1 MRTALYRH
9 FDADG
14 RLLYVGI
21 SMRPFQRLYN
31 HDRSHWSQDIA
42 TVRIEWFY
50 SRKEAL
56 QAELRAITTENPAH
70 NLAGLK
76 PPKKTPPQRRERASL
91 PLSAEDSRRELMRV
105 FAAAGVTPKLCSR
118 SH

>member
-21 SMRPFQRLYN
+21 SM
-31 HDRSHWSQDIA
+31 QDIA

-76 PPKKTPPQRRERASL
+76 PPKKTPPQRRERSSL

>member
-42 TVRIEWFY
+42 TVRIEWFDA
-50 SRKEAL
+50 RKDAL
-56 QAELRAITTENPAH
+56 QAELRAITTESPAH

-76 PPKKTPPQRRERASL
+76 PPKQTPPKKRERSI
-91 PLSAEDSRRELMRV
+91 LS
-105 FAAAGVTPKLCSR
+105 FAITPPDLARAFAMAGVKMKPRQAS
-118 SH
+118 